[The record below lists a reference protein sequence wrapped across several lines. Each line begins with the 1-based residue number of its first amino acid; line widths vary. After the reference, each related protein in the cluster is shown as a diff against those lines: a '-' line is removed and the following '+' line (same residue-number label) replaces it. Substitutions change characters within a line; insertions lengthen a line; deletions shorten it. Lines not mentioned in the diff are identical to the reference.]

1 MYLQANESVQL
12 GLEAVYQD
20 AAAPTVSLDMV
31 DDIKLTPHVE
41 VEQLM
46 TKNGLTA
53 PSQSYIKRRWSEWNV
68 GGFLTYDVAVYLL
81 DGIFGI
87 DASDPHAY
95 LASMDEEDPTACQSF
110 VLQYGQTG
118 VGMRAAGL
126 MMDKLSIVGDANGP
140 VKFNTHLTG
149 LAAIDDDP
157 ETIALAASPLVL
169 GAHSQIFL
177 DPIAGPLG
185 TTELDITGYSFAW
198 NAALPSRVPVWYLGS
213 GIGPG
218 AHRAS
223 RWGGNVNLNLE
234 MTATE
239 FTRYMTLV
247 DAINGGVGLEGRLT
261 FTGVEVADILTLD
274 FAGEQL
280 GAPDFST
287 GTDGIVTLELNLTPK
302 YSADATFLSAWGAS
316 IDYAA

>member
-1 MYLQANESVQL
+1 MFNVISVTPVLSLAAYTANDVAGALLTFAGAASVYANEGRIRRITVIDADKEKAAGKIYFFNADPS
-12 GLEAVYQD
+12 AAAKTD
-20 AAAPTVSLDMV
+20 AAEFLPAAADLAKLIAVKAIAAADFV
-31 DDIKLTPHVE
+31 DSSSD
-41 VEQLM
+41 
-46 TKNGLTA
+46 
-53 PSQSYIKRRWSEWNV
+53 S
-68 GGFLTYDVAVYLL
+68 VAVYLL

-169 GAHSQIFL
+169 GAHSQLFL

-247 DAINGGVGLEGRLT
+247 DAINGRSEEHT
-261 FTGVEVADILTLD
+261 
-274 FAGEQL
+274 
-280 GAPDFST
+280 S
-287 GTDGIVTLELNLTPK
+287 ELQ
-302 YSADATFLSAWGAS
+302 SQF
-316 IDYAA
+316 